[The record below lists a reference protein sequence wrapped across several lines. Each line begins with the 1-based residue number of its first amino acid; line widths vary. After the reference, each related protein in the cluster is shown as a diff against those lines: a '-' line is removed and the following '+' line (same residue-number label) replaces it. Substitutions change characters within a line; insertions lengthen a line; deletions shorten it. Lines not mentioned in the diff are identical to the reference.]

1 MKREYP
7 EHPVVAVGAV
17 IIHEGRVLIVERG
30 TAPRKGEWT
39 VPGGVLELG
48 ETLRQGTEREARE
61 ETGLVVE
68 AGEILEV
75 VESIYPDSQGG
86 AEYHYVLIDF
96 LCRVISGEA
105 EPQSDVSR
113 VRWIRP
119 EELGTMPLI
128 GKTEQVIAK
137 GFARCNPQGFVV
149 RRAGERDA
157 EGILACLGA
166 AFEPY
171 REFYSREAFQDT
183 TLTGETVHSR
193 LQNMKVFVAQD
204 ASGEVIGTIGCQVV
218 DCEEGHLRGMAV
230 RSAWQG
236 RGVAE
241 QLLRVAESELRARGC
256 QRVTLDTTAPLKRA
270 MRFYERNG
278 YRPSGKVGD
287 YHGMPLFEYVKAL
300 GSMSD

>member
-7 EHPVVAVGAV
+7 DRPVVAVGAV
-17 IIHEGRVLIVERG
+17 IIHDGRALIVERAA
-30 TAPRKGEWT
+30 APRKGEWT

-48 ETLRQGTEREARE
+48 ETLRQGTEREVLE

-68 AGEILEV
+68 AGEVLEV
-75 VESIYPDSQGG
+75 DDSIYPDAQGG
-86 AEYHYVLIDF
+86 TEYHYVLIDF

-105 EPQSDVSR
+105 GPQSDVSR
-113 VRWIRP
+113 VRWIQP
-119 EELGTMPLI
+119 EVLGTMPLI

-137 GFARCNPQGFVV
+137 GFARSSPAGFVV
-149 RRAGERDA
+149 RRASECDA

-171 REFYSREAFQDT
+171 REFYSREGFEDT
-183 TLTGETVHSR
+183 TLTRETIYSR
-193 LQNMKVFVAQD
+193 LREMAVFVAQD
-204 ASGEVIGTIGCQVV
+204 ASGEVIGTIGCKMA
-218 DCEEGHLRGMAV
+218 DREEGHLRGMAV

-236 RGVAE
+236 RGVAA
-241 QLLRVAESELRARGC
+241 QLLGVAEAELRARGC

-278 YRPSGKVGD
+278 YRASGKVGD

-300 GSMSD
+300 GGNL